1 MLHLL
6 ALFAL
11 LSPPSPTSPPAHALP
26 PGGPTLGMALVIG
39 SGHASDRTRLDL
51 RMHALGVL
59 GDWRL
64 GGEVLGTIEGDEA
77 GEDRCGRSANGG
89 IAPAIAEACIEPS
102 LALHALAGHTWG
114 QDAIALRL
122 EAGGGVARRWQLIG
136 SQQTSRWALS
146 WVARAMPSIAVG
158 DALGAIWRIGPSV
171 ELAGFDANAPRW
183 GVGLVFEATSYD

>member
-6 ALFAL
+6 ALLAL
-11 LSPPSPTSPPAHALP
+11 LSPPSAASP
-26 PGGPTLGMALVIG
+26 PGGPTLDGPTLGTALVIG
-39 SGHASDRTRLDL
+39 PGHGGDRTRLDL
-51 RMHALGVL
+51 RLHALGVL

-89 IAPAIAEACIEPS
+89 IAPAIAESCVEPS

-122 EAGGGVARRWQLIG
+122 EAGGGIARRWQLVG
-136 SQQTSRWALS
+136 RDHTSRWALS
-146 WVARAMPSIAVG
+146 WVARAMPSMAIG
-158 DALGAIWRIGPSV
+158 DGLGAIWRIGPSI

>member
-11 LSPPSPTSPPAHALP
+11 LSPPSPTSPPGGPTLD
-26 PGGPTLGMALVIG
+26 GPTLGMALVIG

-77 GEDRCGRSANGG
+77 DEDRCGRKALDG

-114 QDAIALRL
+114 DAIALRL

-171 ELAGFDANAPRW
+171 ELTGFDANAPRW

>member
-11 LSPPSPTSPPAHALP
+11 LSPPQASPLD
-26 PGGPTLGMALVIG
+26 GPTLGTALVIG
-39 SGHASDRTRLDL
+39 PGHAGDRTRLDL

-77 GEDRCGRSANGG
+77 GEGRCGRLANGG
-89 IAPAIAEACIEPS
+89 ISPAIAESCIEPS

-122 EAGGGVARRWQLIG
+122 EAGGGIARRWQLMG
-136 SQQTSRWALS
+136 SRQTSRWALS
-146 WVARAMPSIAVG
+146 WVARAMPSMAVG

-171 ELAGFDANAPRW
+171 ELAGFDASAPRF